1 MSLLCPSLAVSLSLT
16 SSFRSLGH
24 FSIDE
29 PMALTSEGP
38 EWGKRGVQIC
48 DRGLAQQSP
57 KTGGG
62 GGRNC
67 PPRRTCRT
75 GRRGTD
81 QEPGQGCGEGEGGV
95 TVRMESGA
103 VTEQTAHPVGW
114 MWAHLWLR
122 GVAAASDPRVL
133 SRGATSLPTTTVPA

>member
-62 GGRNC
+62 GWTELSTTPGMQNWETGHG
-67 PPRRTCRT
+67 PGAWPRVWG
-75 GRRGTD
+75 GRRGRDGAHGVRGRHGTD
-81 QEPGQGCGEGEGGV
+81 CPPGGV
-95 TVRMESGA
+95 D
-103 VTEQTAHPVGW
+103 VGTS
-114 MWAHLWLR
+114 
-122 GVAAASDPRVL
+122 VAQRCGCSQ
-133 SRGATSLPTTTVPA
+133 